1 MELNKTTVADRIH
14 IGIFGRRNAGK
25 SSLINALTG
34 QDFAIVS
41 EYKGT
46 TTDPISKAME
56 LPPLGPV
63 LLIDTPGLDDVGKL
77 GVLRINKAIKVLNKC
92 DIALLVIDATD
103 PFDEHDRNIMKL
115 IEEKKIP
122 YVIVLNKSDLTD
134 TAPTV
139 NLSLSIPILSVSS
152 KTGHKIHE
160 LKELIAKLARKTDS
174 EKRIVADLISPGD
187 FVVLVVPIDKG
198 APKGRLILPQQQ
210 TIRDILDSKAIAIVC
225 QETELIK
232 TLANLHKK
240 PRLVITDSQVFGA
253 VSAATPPDILLTSF
267 SILFARYKGD
277 LTEMVK
283 GAAALDRLPDGA
295 RVLIAEGCTHH
306 RQCDDI
312 GTVKLPHWLLK
323 HTGRRLEFEFCSGAD
338 FPQNLSNYALII
350 HCGGCMIND
359 REMQYR
365 IKSAKDIK
373 VPITN
378 YGTAIAHMNGILK
391 RSLLPFPKIA
401 SLLD

>member
-240 PRLVITDSQVFGA
+240 PRL
-253 VSAATPPDILLTSF
+253 
-267 SILFARYKGD
+267 
-277 LTEMVK
+277 
-283 GAAALDRLPDGA
+283 
-295 RVLIAEGCTHH
+295 
-306 RQCDDI
+306 
-312 GTVKLPHWLLK
+312 
-323 HTGRRLEFEFCSGAD
+323 
-338 FPQNLSNYALII
+338 
-350 HCGGCMIND
+350 
-359 REMQYR
+359 
-365 IKSAKDIK
+365 
-373 VPITN
+373 
-378 YGTAIAHMNGILK
+378 
-391 RSLLPFPKIA
+391 
-401 SLLD
+401 